1 MLFFSL
7 AGLFAALKY
16 FPATSLYAHTLDKIS
31 TVLYIFLGTVILVRM
46 SSRLVQMDSQ
56 RVTSGF
62 MATSIFGNLTGAL
75 VFVMGALMILQ
86 YLTSPSPPS

>member
-1 MLFFSL
+1 
-7 AGLFAALKY
+7 
-16 FPATSLYAHTLDKIS
+16 
-31 TVLYIFLGTVILVRM
+31 
-46 SSRLVQMDSQ
+46 MDSQ